1 MYLRNVF
8 KGKNSFLYKS
18 SMKRFSV
25 LDVFNRD
32 SVSYRMT
39 KYDPT
44 KEIEVNIKLKKII
57 YKKIKKF
64 TSLSL
69 L

>member
-8 KGKNSFLYKS
+8 KGKNSFLNKNS
-18 SMKRFSV
+18 IKRFSV

-32 SVSYRMT
+32 SLSYRMT

-44 KEIEVNIKLKKII
+44 KEIEVKLKL
-57 YKKIKKF
+57 
-64 TSLSL
+64 T
-69 L
+69 